1 MDEKK
6 SAAYLREKRIAL
18 DLTLSELAE
27 KVGVGAYDV
36 SCWEAGFFPEAKY
49 LLPLSR
55 ALGVSVEEILKGED
69 EPPETFSAPRA
80 SGELPE
86 ARPAGKALLRRPL
99 PDLRSSPLLRR
110 RLLPDPLKRFPC
122 PRPKKPAAKAEA
134 ETLSDQTPS
143 TPSPPRRREEKS
155 YYEKLH
161 EKMKDIDFDVETYP
175 SGQNGFSAWERKFG
189 YILCSAF
196 IVILLL
202 IRISG
207 LIGYINRDREVT
219 TENYTEY
226 VGVSVNSISSFNP
239 QEYDLS
245 VTAKKRITNFE
256 MTVEVFFH
264 NPFNGLYG
272 KDSEDISKT
281 VNFSIAVIESGE
293 TVTER
298 ITLEKIMFDRRF
310 EVISVSGGLD

>member
-86 ARPAGKALLRRPL
+86 SHPAGQGASTL

-122 PRPKKPAAKAEA
+122 PRPKKPRRKRRPKRFQSKRRQP
-134 ETLSDQTPS
+134 L
-143 TPSPPRRREEKS
+143 PRRAA
-155 YYEKLH
+155 
-161 EKMKDIDFDVETYP
+161 
-175 SGQNGFSAWERKFG
+175 G
-189 YILCSAF
+189 
-196 IVILLL
+196 
-202 IRISG
+202 
-207 LIGYINRDREVT
+207 
-219 TENYTEY
+219 
-226 VGVSVNSISSFNP
+226 
-239 QEYDLS
+239 
-245 VTAKKRITNFE
+245 KKRAITRSC
-256 MTVEVFFH
+256 TR
-264 NPFNGLYG
+264 
-272 KDSEDISKT
+272 K
-281 VNFSIAVIESGE
+281 
-293 TVTER
+293 
-298 ITLEKIMFDRRF
+298 
-310 EVISVSGGLD
+310 